1 MPTKFKIF
9 DIRKVP
15 TAEAARVGKYDQLVM
30 YELDP
35 MRRYIVRIPE
45 EGFTED
51 LMIQAIKE
59 DIAERAKFTGRE
71 FEIP

>member
-1 MPTKFKIF
+1 MPTKFKVF

-15 TAEAARVGKYDQLVM
+15 SAEPTRIGKYDQLVM

-45 EGFTED
+45 EEFTEAKM
-51 LMIQAIKE
+51 LEAIKA
-59 DIAERAKFTGRE
+59 DMAERAQYSGKE
-71 FEIP
+71 YELP

>member
-9 DIRKVP
+9 DVRRVP
-15 TAEAARVGKYDQLVM
+15 SAEPDRIGKYDQLVM

-45 EGFTED
+45 EGFNEAT
-51 LMIQAIKE
+51 MIKVVKE
-59 DIAERAKFTGRE
+59 DMAARAEYTGKEYE
-71 FEIP
+71 FE